1 MLLLFHGETK
11 SSVEIQAT
19 KLTCAQQVREWAP
32 FHFSFVCGMKD
43 KPRAKFTRVSS
54 KGMIHSNR
62 NPRVQSSLVSQTFA
76 PFFGNV
82 RFQKVCQYLT
92 RPEIAYL

>member
-43 KPRAKFTRVSS
+43 KPPCQIY
-54 KGMIHSNR
+54 KGFLKRHDT
-62 NPRVQSSLVSQTFA
+62 Q
-76 PFFGNV
+76 
-82 RFQKVCQYLT
+82 
-92 RPEIAYL
+92 